1 MMPFIYLLPAVRT
14 QLGLESVDSC
24 RCCPLGS
31 KVRRVKGGKLRGG
44 VTKKGAGSTF
54 YTPAPRRS

>member
-1 MMPFIYLLPAVRT
+1 MMPFIYLLSAVRT
-14 QLGLESVDSC
+14 QMGLEPVDCC

-44 VTKKGAGSTF
+44 VMKEGAGSTF
-54 YTPAPRRS
+54 YT